1 MGVFRQQ
8 GEMGVEAKQ
17 VLEDN
22 LGSRLS
28 ELEDIMDY
36 LISIVE
42 ESSNDLDES
51 VETLASMLEGAVDE
65 DTAIV
70 SRKIIEHYNS
80 SNELHSSKD
89 TSRQLLDAPIN
100 VGAQQME
107 KEARNWVKQA
117 DQVSHVDRDALERA
131 AKKKKSRQEK
141 KARREE
147 QKYMEKMA
155 KEGVETIGFQ
165 RSVIDTGG
173 GSRDIKLD
181 YFSLSYG
188 RTQLLVDATLS
199 IVQGRK
205 YGLVGRNGSGKST
218 LLRHISSRE
227 LPIPKNIS
235 VLHVEQEVVGDETT
249 VLRSVL
255 EADLELVELW
265 REEKAL
271 LEKDPENLRLPVI
284 YKRLN
289 EIDAVTAEA
298 RASAILAGLSFDQEM
313 QVRPTSEY
321 SGGWRMR
328 IALARALFCHPDLL
342 LLDEPTNHLDFHAIV
357 WLERFLEG
365 WEGTIIIVSHQ
376 REFLN
381 LVCTDI
387 AHLHQKTITQYRGN
401 YDNFEKAAN
410 EHLKQMS
417 RALDAQVAQRKHIQ
431 AFIDRFRVNAN
442 RAAMVQSRIKKLQ
455 RMAEISPMVEEDSV
469 DLPFLSPSPIS
480 PPILQLEDCEFRY
493 HQDAPIL
500 FKDVN
505 LGVDMDSRVALVG
518 ANGSGKSTLLK
529 LLTGELS
536 ADKGSVYRNG
546 ALRFSTF
553 SQHFVDQL
561 DLNLS
566 TLEYFNTIH
575 PKMSSQDIRSH
586 VGKYGIVGDIA
597 LRSIRTLS
605 GGQKSRVVFAKIA
618 LDRPHILLLDEPS
631 NHLDIETIE
640 GLARSL
646 ATFEGGVLMVS
657 HDQRLIELVCDE
669 IWNLENNEVK
679 VWPGNMKSYKKHIT
693 DQMDSRM

>member
-8 GEMGVEAKQ
+8 GEVGVEAKQ

-235 VLHVEQEVVGDETT
+235 VLHVEQEVVGDDTP

-255 EADLELVELW
+255 EADIELVDLW
-265 REEKAL
+265 KEEKTL
-271 LEKDPENLRLPVI
+271 LEKDPESLRLPVI
-284 YKRLN
+284 YKRLM
-289 EIDAVTAEA
+289 EIDAATAEA
-298 RASAILAGLSFDQEM
+298 RASSILAGLSFDQDM
-313 QVRPTSEY
+313 QARPTKEF

-342 LLDEPTNHLDFHAIV
+342 LLDEPTNNLDFHAIV
-357 WLERFLEG
+357 WLERFLES
-365 WEGTIIIVSHQ
+365 WEGTMIIVSHQ

-381 LVCTDI
+381 LVCSDI
-387 AHLHQKTITQYRGN
+387 AHLNQQTVTQYRGN
-401 YDNFEKAAN
+401 YDAFEKSAN
-410 EHLKQMS
+410 EHLRQQKKACEAQ
-417 RALDAQVAQRKHIQ
+417 ALQRKHIQ
-431 AFIDRFRVNAN
+431 TFINRFRANAK
-442 RAAMVQSRIKKLQ
+442 RASMVQSRVKKLEK
-455 RMAEISPMVEEDSV
+455 MAEVSPMVEEGMV
-469 DLPFLSPSPIS
+469 ELPFLAPAPLS
-480 PPILQLEDCEFRY
+480 PPILQFEDCSFRY
-493 HQDAPIL
+493 HANEDHL

-505 LGVDMDSRVALVG
+505 LGVDLESRIALVG
-518 ANGSGKSTLLK
+518 KNGSGKSTLLK
-529 LLTGELS
+529 LLTGELDPES
-536 ADKGSVYRNG
+536 GSVYRNS
-546 ALRFSTF
+546 ALKFATF

-561 DLNLS
+561 DLNMS
-566 TLEYFNTIH
+566 PLEYFLPQY
-575 PKMSSQDIRSH
+575 PKLVSQEVRSH
-586 VGKYGIVGDIA
+586 LGKYGIEGDTA

-618 LDRPHILLLDEPS
+618 WERPHVLLLDEPS

-646 ATFEGGVLMVS
+646 ATFDGGVLMVS

-669 IWNLENNEVK
+669 IWSLEDSRVTK
-679 VWPGNMKSYKKHIT
+679 WDGDMKSYKKYIMG
-693 DQMDSRM
+693 QMP